1 VSTTGVLL
9 VLLGYLLGS
18 MPWGYWLPRLLVG
31 VDIRTVGSGNTGA
44 TNVWRALGFKLGL
57 SVALLDIGKGTAAAL
72 LGRWLGDDLV
82 GVLAGVAALVGHWR
96 PLFMGFGRGGK
107 TVATTGGV
115 ALAVALFPALASAGV
130 WIVVFLATRYAS
142 VASLVAAVALPVF
155 TVLFRPSWPVI
166 AFTVGAALAI
176 VVLHRSNIARLL
188 AGEEHRID
196 LRRRRSAG
204 VGASATP
211 LQSKRA

>member
-1 VSTTGVLL
+1 MITTGALL

-31 VDIRTVGSGNTGA
+31 VDIRTIGSGNAGA

-57 SVALLDIGKGTAAAL
+57 SVALLDIAKGAAAAL
-72 LGRWLGDDLV
+72 IGRWLGNDLI
-82 GVLAGVAALVGHWR
+82 GVLAGVAAMVGHWR

-115 ALAVALFPALASAGV
+115 ALAVALFPALAAAGV
-130 WIVVFLATRYAS
+130 WIVAFLATRYAS
-142 VASLVAAVALPVF
+142 VASLAGALALPLF

-188 AGEEHRID
+188 AGKEHRIE
-196 LRRRRSAG
+196 LRRRRRTSLG
-204 VGASATP
+204 TSATALP
-211 LQSKRA
+211 SKRA